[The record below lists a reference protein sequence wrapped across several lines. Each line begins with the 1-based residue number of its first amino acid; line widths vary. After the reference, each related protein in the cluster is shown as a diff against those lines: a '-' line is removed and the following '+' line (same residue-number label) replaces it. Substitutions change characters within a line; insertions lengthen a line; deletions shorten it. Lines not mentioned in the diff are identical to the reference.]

1 MGRENI
7 SCHVNQH
14 KMSQPS
20 VISDVNRSSHP
31 VDAATRNSDRR
42 GAGGMQEARR
52 TMKQEWPQIAE
63 VHMKGMNLV
72 SPEACIFPYLEC

>member
-1 MGRENI
+1 MLNQRE
-7 SCHVNQH
+7 
-14 KMSQPS
+14 MSQAS
-20 VISDVNRSSHP
+20 AISDVNKSSHP
-31 VDAATRNSDRR
+31 VDAAAPKSDRR

-52 TMKQEWPQIAE
+52 TMKQEGPQIAE